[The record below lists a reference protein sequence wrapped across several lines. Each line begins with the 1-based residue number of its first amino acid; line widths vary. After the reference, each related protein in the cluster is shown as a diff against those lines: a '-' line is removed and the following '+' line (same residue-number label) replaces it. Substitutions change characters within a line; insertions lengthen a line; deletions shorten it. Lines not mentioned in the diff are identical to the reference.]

1 MTARPAAFFDLDHTV
16 LRSDTGLSWL
26 KFLRR
31 RGELPAA
38 ELGRA
43 MWWSLLYKAAV
54 LDLDTIATKLSAELA
69 GKIEEDMLAKARIWY
84 ASDLVPMI
92 TPAAR
97 HAIRLHQEAGDLVAL
112 ATGASQYAALAV
124 AAGLGIEHTLC
135 SRLEVEDGAFTGRM
149 TTMCFGAYKVDL
161 AEAFAAAQGIDL
173 DRATF
178 YSDSYNDLPLLQRV
192 GTPVAV
198 NPDVRLWRHARRHG
212 WRIEHWA

>member
-16 LRSDTGLSWL
+16 LRKDTGLSWL

-54 LDLDTIATKLSAELA
+54 LDLDTIAAKLTAELA
-69 GKIEEDMLAKARIWY
+69 GVIEEDMLAKARIWY

-97 HAIRLHQEAGDLVAL
+97 HAIRVHQQAGELVAL

-135 SRLEVEDGAFTGRM
+135 SRLEVVDGAFTGRM

-161 AEAFAAAQGIDL
+161 ALAFAAEHGLDL
-173 DRATF
+173 DQSTF
-178 YSDSYNDLPLLQRV
+178 YSDSYNDLPLLSRV

-198 NPDVRLWRHARRHG
+198 NPDVRLWRHARRHR